1 MLKGLSL
8 SAAAFVAFGAL
19 AVGSAAAAVPQSF
32 PPSVLF
38 RLEGTNGFEITGF
51 AISEGKGEEGHLDL
65 SVGRR
70 GEQANYFV
78 KGALSSSRVD
88 FDLGGLGKLE
98 AEIRPHA
105 GSSTVTLGCGFGSG
119 RSVKVPIV
127 ELVGTLEFHG
137 EEGFTEGSAGAFV
150 ADAVPIR
157 DSFCSVG
164 SGEISG
170 EGLPGTELEV
180 DGPAGPHLVIEQR
193 RPGARIEY
201 EAWLEERLEDGV
213 GVTREVYGAA
223 PSSAFRFDKKL
234 SHATFD
240 PGGQLGGR
248 AKYTSR
254 QLPTGGRQGEGKF
267 IGNLTANFPGRPDVT
282 LAGPGFSAAIDHFS
296 RSSTEGH
303 R

>member
-8 SAAAFVAFGAL
+8 SVAAFVALAAL
-19 AVGSAAAAVPQSF
+19 TVGSAAAAVPPEL
-32 PPSVLF
+32 PPSVQF
-38 RLEGTNGFEITGF
+38 RLQGTNGFEITGF
-51 AISEGKGEEGHLDL
+51 AVSEGKGEAARLNL
-65 SVGRR
+65 SVGKR
-70 GEQANYFV
+70 GEKADYLV
-78 KGALSSSRVD
+78 RGSLSGGRMD

-105 GSSTVTLGCGFGSG
+105 RSSKVTLGCGVGSG
-119 RSVKVPIV
+119 KSVKVPTV

-137 EEGFTEGSAGAFV
+137 EEGFTEASAGALV
-150 ADAVPIR
+150 ADAVPLR

-164 SGEISG
+164 SAEISG
-170 EGLPGTELEV
+170 EGLPGTELQV
-180 DGPAGPHLVIEQR
+180 DGPAGPHLMIEQR

-201 EAWLEERLEDGV
+201 DAWLEERLEDGV
-213 GVTREVYGAA
+213 GVSREVYGAA

-240 PGGQLGGR
+240 PGGQLIGS

-254 QLPTGGRQGEGKF
+254 RLPTGGRRGEGKF
-267 IGNLTANFPGRPDVT
+267 IGDLTANFPGRPDVP
-282 LAGPGFSAAIDHFS
+282 LAGPGFSAVIVHFS
-296 RSSTEGH
+296 RSSTERG